1 MDAFNS
7 HDLRA
12 LGKSLIS
19 DELIVFPV
27 RHHSPA
33 CALHLR
39 RLMAERKPNAVL
51 VEGPRSFTPL
61 IKPLTDAKAEAPL
74 ALYTYAVHKTDAG
87 EERRMAAYYPFCDYS
102 PELVAL
108 REARRLGVDA
118 RFIDLD
124 FTEQSLLDR
133 TEVENEARTLLD
145 ERHYWRSRHL
155 QALAARLGC
164 RDHEELWEHLFESTA
179 PALALEEHVA
189 RMAAYCALARQGLDD
204 ATLAADGTLQREA
217 EMAWHVQQALAAR
230 DKQAGPILV
239 VIGGFHAVA
248 MPGMLAQPVVR
259 PRVSTDSV
267 SDAASALIRYSFD
280 RLDRLNGYGAGM
292 ASPAWH
298 QRLWQR
304 QLKQERLDPGDL
316 VRQRKENALE
326 LLSEIADILRNEH
339 RMPVPVP
346 ALAAAYEQALRL
358 AQLRERPAPLR
369 EDVLDA
375 VTSCFIKGDAD
386 LDGVIVRTVAQ
397 RIMSGNALGKVPP
410 GIGAPPLVKDFEL
423 RARRQRLKIDD
434 SERRKL
440 VLDIYRRPEH
450 RISSRLLHGLAL
462 LAVPFATRLAGP
474 DFARGIG
481 LERLQEHWEYG
492 YSPASEAALVEASVY
507 GVTVPLAVA
516 NRFLARLD
524 AMKASGDGRNAK
536 AAAAALVLGCQ
547 LGLHDHLGRAVAMLR
562 SAVADDALFTSVS
575 DAVKAVALLWE
586 AREPLEARELEELPE
601 LLKSAY
607 ERAIYLASE
616 IKGSTTD
623 QGDVVTGLLQ
633 LRELLTSTAGAALDA
648 GIYWQMIDGLYR
660 QHGEPQIR
668 GACAGLLHSA
678 GLIADADI
686 ESALGGHLNS
696 LLEPQRAV
704 AFVRG
709 LFQTARELAWQLPAV
724 LQVLDGLLRQ
734 WDEGDFVSNLPEL
747 RLAFASMTPKETD
760 RIAGAVAQLHGTE
773 NLGPLVSH
781 ALNER
786 QLQANLLLSQ
796 TVQQILADDGLG
808 DWGMA

>member
-1 MDAFNS
+1 MDAFES

-12 LGKSLIS
+12 LGGSLIS

-39 RLMAERKPNAVL
+39 RLMAACKPSAVL

-61 IKPLTDAKAEAPL
+61 IQALTDARAEAPL
-74 ALYTYAVHKTDAG
+74 ALYTYTVHKDATG
-87 EERRMAAYYPFCDYS
+87 EERRLAAYYPFCDYS

-108 REARRLGVDA
+108 REACRLGVEA
-118 RFIDLD
+118 HFIDLD
-124 FTEQSLLDR
+124 FAEQSLLDR
-133 TEVENEARTLLD
+133 ANIENEARTLLD
-145 ERHYWRSRHL
+145 ERHYWRSQHL
-155 QALAARLGC
+155 QALATRLGC
-164 RDHEELWEHLFESTA
+164 RDHEELWEHLFESMA
-179 PALALEEHVA
+179 PALALEEHVT
-189 RMAAYCALARQGLDD
+189 RMAAYCALARYGLND
-204 ATLAADGTLQREA
+204 AALAADGTLQREA
-217 EMAWHVQQALAAR
+217 EMAWHVQQALTKR
-230 DKQAGPILV
+230 EKHGGPVLV
-239 VIGGFHAVA
+239 VVGGFHAVA
-248 MPGMLAQPVVR
+248 LPGLLAQPVAR
-259 PRVSTDSV
+259 PRISTDGV

-298 QRLWQR
+298 QRLWRR
-304 QLKQERLDPGDL
+304 QLKQERVDPVDL

-326 LLSEIADILRNEH
+326 VLSEIADILRNEH
-339 RMPVPVP
+339 GLPVPVP

-358 AQLRERPAPLR
+358 AQLRVRPAPLR

-375 VTSCFIKGDAD
+375 VTSCFIKGDVD
-386 LDGVIVRTVAQ
+386 LDGVIVRSAAQ
-397 RIMSGNALGKVPP
+397 RVMCGNALGKVPP
-410 GIGAPPLVKDFEL
+410 GVGAPPLVKDFEL
-423 RARRQRLKIDD
+423 RARRQRLKIED

-450 RISSRLLHGLAL
+450 RITSRLLHGLVL
-462 LAVPFATRLAGP
+462 LAIPFATRMAGP
-474 DFARGIG
+474 DFARRIG

-492 YSPASEAALVEASVY
+492 YSPASEAALVEASVF

-516 NRFLARLD
+516 NRFMARLD
-524 AMKASGDGRNAK
+524 AMKVSGEGRNAK
-536 AAAAALVLGCQ
+536 TAASALVLGCQ
-547 LGLHDHLGRAVAMLR
+547 LGLHDHLGHAVVMLR
-562 SAVADDALFTSVS
+562 SAIADDALFTSVS
-575 DAVKAVALLWE
+575 DAVTAIALLWE
-586 AREPLEARELEELPE
+586 AREPLEARELGELPE
-601 LLKSAY
+601 LLKRAY

-633 LRELLTSTAGAALDA
+633 LRELLTSEAGATLDA
-648 GIYWQMIDGLYR
+648 SIYWQMVEGLYLH
-660 QHGEPQIR
+660 HGEPQIR
-668 GACAGLLHSA
+668 GASAGLLYSA
-678 GLIADADI
+678 GRIADADV

-696 LLEPQRAV
+696 LLAPQHAV

-760 RIAGAVAQLHGTE
+760 RIAAAVAQLHGTE
-773 NLGPLVSH
+773 DLGPLVSH
-781 ALNER
+781 ALSEQ
-786 QLQANLLLSQ
+786 QLQANLRLSQ
-796 TVQQILADDGLG
+796 TVQAILAEDGLG